1 MTQAAAAELAANE
14 RRGPAKVAQ
23 RPERSRSQAATMRL
37 EGIAT
42 GSRGAGAAEATKAQ
56 TFRSFSAVWVS
67 VVRATHASS
76 SAVKVFSAAVWIINA
91 GAELQRRSLFSRW
104 VITTH
109 TPTDASYRRSATS
122 FATAPFIFNILKKL
136 ISFQFDYLK
145 ILDLIWFLM

>member
-1 MTQAAAAELAANE
+1 MDSRYVLAYQFCAPSQWSSWVGRPAGCLADDASGGGAALAANE

-91 GAELQRRSLFSRW
+91 GAELERRSLFSR
-104 VITTH
+104 
-109 TPTDASYRRSATS
+109 
-122 FATAPFIFNILKKL
+122 
-136 ISFQFDYLK
+136 
-145 ILDLIWFLM
+145 